1 MLSYKE
7 KLSELNKIRNSVKNK
22 TINFN
27 ENKKFFGH
35 LKSTPLKKNKNDDDE
50 DDEIKG
56 FPFKIK
62 LKGSNKIK
70 NLSIKI
76 IPIENKYTTNE
87 HPCFI
92 ENIILKELTDNVINK
107 NLSPHIVFYFGST
120 KVNNKSSCLLDMNL
134 PNFYNNRKIKNYSNM
149 LISEYIDGLS
159 LEEWVYKQTKKNIEI
174 TPSNWLT
181 MIFQLLYTIYIFQYK
196 YKLLHNDFHYGNILI
211 DDNIKAEGYF
221 IYKIFGKTY
230 YLKNF
235 GIIPKLW
242 DFEFCMC
249 YSDNIKSLYPNKYI
263 IGTSNYNKKTFST
276 NLNSIDKDFHV
287 PLNYNEVYDSH
298 YLLTSLLKLYISDD
312 IYEWISNL
320 YPYEV
325 IESDSDSD
333 SDSDSYYKSDTDTD
347 TDTDTSSYN
356 KNLQNKKSSVKSVDK
371 IFSKLNKDNCNSN
384 SSSNSSFTTT
394 YTSSDNDSVY
404 LKDGRLLN
412 KTLNMFN
419 LPTTKDIL
427 NDKIFDQFLIKP
439 KDLNPDLDV
448 VFDSTIN

>member
-1 MLSYKE
+1 MLSYKD
-7 KLSELNKIRNSVKNK
+7 KLIELNKIRNYIKTK
-22 TINFN
+22 TINLN
-27 ENKKFFGH
+27 ENKKYFGH
-35 LKSTPLKKNKNDDDE
+35 LKSTPLKKNNDDDD

-62 LKGSNKIK
+62 LKGSTKIK
-70 NLSIKI
+70 NLSVKI

-120 KVNNKSSCLLDMNL
+120 KVNNKSSCLLEMNL
-134 PNFYNNRKIKNYSNM
+134 PNFYNNKKIKNYSNM

-174 TPSNWLT
+174 SPTTWLS
-181 MIFQLLYTIYIFQYK
+181 MIFQLLYTIFIFQHK

-211 DDNIKAEGYF
+211 DDNIKKEGYF

-235 GIIPKLW
+235 GVIPKLW

-263 IGTSNYNKKTFST
+263 IGSSDYNKKTFST
-276 NLNSIDKDFHV
+276 NINSVDKNFHV

-312 IYEWISNL
+312 IYEWICNL

-325 IESDSDSD
+325 IEAESDSD
-333 SDSDSYYKSDTDTD
+333 SDSDSYYESESDSEFEHTKSE
-347 TDTDTSSYN
+347 
-356 KNLQNKKSSVKSVDK
+356 NKKSSIKSVDK
-371 IFSKLNKDNCNSN
+371 IFSKLNKDSRNSSLSSSSS
-384 SSSNSSFTTT
+384 SSSNLSYST
-394 YTSSDNDSVY
+394 YTSSENESVY

-439 KDLNPDLDV
+439 TDLNPDVDV
-448 VFDSTIN
+448 VFDSTIH